1 MSRKF
6 LVSLDLN
13 KNELLNARLQNLSS
27 DPSSPVAGQIY
38 YNTIEKVTKF
48 YDGTQWIAG
57 GSTKFGVQ
65 ADRPAASKGGTL
77 FAATD
82 THTLFL
88 DNGTSWIQIS
98 VNPQDLADAISD
110 AEDYADNAVSTH
122 NGYSSGVH
130 GVTGNVVGTS
140 DSQTLTNK
148 VYEDPTLKDRVS
160 FTNNSNTETMYIEH
174 SGTGTNRIVSS
185 DDISIRSTGGDV
197 ILYPGNDDGG
207 TGKAYVHWGNDATGA
222 NPQNEIT
229 TAGNTQSFTN
239 KTVADTLYFTDGS
252 SPFGDIGAGQGLL
265 AVNADGQL
273 VLGAGGD
280 VILSPTDKAYVGGAT
295 DANNEIATIGG
306 TQFIT
311 NKTIKDELY
320 FDNPS
325 TQSHDGGIKIDDVNE
340 DFVIRAYT
348 ADLELKVDF
357 GDLNLTTNN
366 GDINLDADGVINTLS
381 KLDAQAGIDTNNIT
395 SRNAAADTLA
405 ISAGGSTLEL
415 NGSGAVTLNANTNLT
430 VSGDTTFSDNV
441 TVTGNLNVE
450 GTLNAVNRTEIN
462 IEDSIIALNTNFTG
476 TPVSDAGLKVERGDS
491 PDVQFIWD
499 ETSDSWALTNNGTNY
514 HSVTRKYAT
523 NIGDGSLLNITVTHN
538 LGTKDVNV
546 QIFEN
551 SADYNQ
557 IEADIQH
564 TTTNTITVKFAE
576 APSVNEYRV
585 VIVG

>member
-1 MSRKF
+1 MARKF

-65 ADRPAASKGGTL
+65 ADRPIASKGGTL
-77 FAATD
+77 YAATD
-82 THTLFL
+82 TSTLFL
-88 DNGTSWIQIS
+88 DNGTSWVQIS

-122 NGYSSGVH
+122 NGLTTGVH

-140 DSQTLTNK
+140 DTQTLTNK
-148 VYEDPTLKDRVS
+148 TLEDVVLKDHVS
-160 FTNNSNTETMYIEH
+160 FTNNADEETMYIEH
-174 SGTGTNRIVSS
+174 SYTGTNRIVSV
-185 DDISIRSTGGDV
+185 DDISIRSTDGDI
-197 ILYPGNDDGG
+197 ILYPGNDNGG

-222 NPQNEIT
+222 APQNEIT

-239 KTVADTLYFTDGS
+239 KTVADTLYFTDGT

-273 VLGAGGD
+273 LLGAGGD

-295 DANNEIATIGG
+295 NPDNEIATIGG

-325 TQSHDGGIKIDDVNE
+325 TQAHDGGIKIDDANE

-366 GDINLDADGVINTLS
+366 GDINLNADGVINGLS
-381 KLDAQAGIDTNNIT
+381 KIDAQAGLDVNNIT
-395 SRNAAADTLA
+395 SRNSGADTLSVTA
-405 ISAGGSTLEL
+405 AGSTLEL
-415 NGSGAVTLNANTNLT
+415 NSDGGVTLTADTDIT
-430 VSGDTTFSDNV
+430 VNGDTTFIDNV
-441 TVTGNLNVE
+441 TINGNLNVE

-462 IEDSIIALNTNFTG
+462 IEDSVIALNTNFEG
-476 TPVSDAGLKVERGDS
+476 TPVSDAGLRVERGDS
-491 PDVQFIWD
+491 ADVQLIWK
-499 ETSDSWALTNNGTNY
+499 ESDDQWQLTNNGSAY
-514 HSVTRKYAT
+514 HAIARKYST
-523 NIGDGSLLNITVTHN
+523 NIGDGSLLSITVTHD
-538 LGTKDVNV
+538 LGTKDVTV

-557 IEADIQH
+557 VEADVQH
-564 TTTNTITVKFAE
+564 TTSNTVTVKFAE
-576 APSVNEYRV
+576 APALNEYRV